1 MPLSQKKVLVVDD
14 EPHVRTTIREVL
26 LDEKYLVMESENA
39 VDAMRMLS
47 QQQFDVVLMDI
58 KMPGESGMDAL
69 RKIRE
74 RCPDTGIIMISGH
87 DSIDSAVESIKLGAH
102 DFLQKP
108 FSIQRLRDAVRNL
121 ACRPDQAGPEHAP
134 GTGGRFGAYELRREI
149 AAGATACV
157 YEAVQTAHNRKV
169 ALKILHKHLAGDQ
182 TFLARFE
189 QEAKIAASL
198 SHPNIVSVYEYGTV
212 RDRPYIAMEY
222 VDGFSLEHMVLKLK
236 TVPSGAAASVAVKV
250 CDALEYAHRNN
261 VLHRDVKPGNILVSG
276 SGEVKVTD
284 FGFSRLLDSASTRL
298 TLHNRVVGTPLYM
311 SPEQIEG
318 GDVSYSTDV
327 FSLGIVLYFLVT
339 GAPPFGGD
347 SAMGVMKKILE
358 CDYPRPRK
366 INRKVA
372 RELEGIIMKCLQR
385 DRSVRYGSMADFK
398 GALAEFLAGVRIDSL
413 EKEIGAFVNMFIKD
427 GL

>member
-14 EPHVRTTIREVL
+14 EPHVRTTICEVL
-26 LDEKYLVMESENA
+26 LDEKYLVTEAGTAN
-39 VDAMRMLS
+39 DAMCLLS
-47 QQQFDVVLMDI
+47 QQQFDVVLMDM
-58 KMPGESGMDAL
+58 KMPGLNGMDAL
-69 RKIRE
+69 KKIRE

-87 DSIDSAVESIKLGAH
+87 GSIDSAVESIKLGAH

-108 FSIQRLRDAVRNL
+108 FSMQRLRDAVRNL
-121 ACRPDQAGPEHAP
+121 AYRPSQADPEQAP
-134 GTGGRFGAYELRREI
+134 GLGGRFGAYELRREI
-149 AAGATACV
+149 AAGATAGV
-157 YEAVQTAHNRKV
+157 YEAVQTSLNRKV
-169 ALKILHKHLAGDQ
+169 ALKIMHKHLAGDQ

-189 QEAKIAASL
+189 QEAKIAAAL

-212 RDRPYIAMEY
+212 HERHYIAMEY
-222 VDGFSLEHMVLKLK
+222 VDGFSLEHMVTKRK
-236 TVPSGAAASVAVKV
+236 TVPSGAAAAVAAKV

-276 SGEVKVTD
+276 AGEVKVTD
-284 FGFSRLLDSASTRL
+284 FGFSRLLDGASTRL

-339 GAPPFGGD
+339 GVPPFHGD
-347 SAMGVMKKILE
+347 SAVGVMKKILE

-366 INRKVA
+366 INRKVP
-372 RELEGIIMKCLQR
+372 RKLEGIIVKCLQR
-385 DRSVRYGSMADFK
+385 DRSARYGSMV
-398 GALAEFLAGVRIDSL
+398 GLREALAEFCAKARIDSL
-413 EKEIGAFVNMFIKD
+413 EKEIGAFVNTFNEGK
-427 GL
+427 

>member
-14 EPHVRTTIREVL
+14 EPHVRTTICEVL
-26 LDEKYLVMESENA
+26 LDEKYLVTESENA
-39 VDAMRMLS
+39 VDAMRILS

-69 RKIRE
+69 KKIRE

-87 DSIDSAVESIKLGAH
+87 GTIDSAVESIKLGAY

-108 FSIQRLRDAVRNL
+108 FSMQRLRDAVRNL
-121 ACRPDQAGPEHAP
+121 AYRPAQAGPEQAP
-134 GTGGRFGAYELRREI
+134 GMGERFGAFELRREI
-149 AAGATACV
+149 ASGATAGV
-157 YEAVQTAHNRKV
+157 YEAVQTALNRKV

-212 RDRPYIAMEY
+212 RDRHYIAMEY
-222 VDGFSLEHMVLKLK
+222 VDGFSLEHLVLKLK
-236 TVPSGAAASVAVKV
+236 TVPSGATASVAVKV
-250 CDALEYAHRNN
+250 CDALEFAHRNN
-261 VLHRDVKPGNILVSG
+261 VIHRDVKPGNILVSSAG
-276 SGEVKVTD
+276 DVKVTD

-298 TLHNRVVGTPLYM
+298 TLSNNVVGTPLYM

-339 GAPPFGGD
+339 GVPPFGGD
-347 SAMGVMKKILE
+347 SALGIMKKILE

-366 INRKVA
+366 INRKVP
-372 RELEGIIMKCLQR
+372 RELEGIIVKCLKR
-385 DRSVRYGSMADFK
+385 DKSVRYGSMAELRVV
-398 GALAEFLAGVRIDSL
+398 LAEFLKDVRIDSP
-413 EKEIGAFVNMFIKD
+413 EKEIGAFVNTFNEGK
-427 GL
+427 

>member
-14 EPHVRTTIREVL
+14 EPHVRTTICEVL
-26 LDEKYLVMESENA
+26 LDEKYLVTESENA
-39 VDAMRMLS
+39 VDAMRILS

-87 DSIDSAVESIKLGAH
+87 GSIDSAVESIKLGAH

-108 FSIQRLRDAVRNL
+108 FSMQRLRDAVRNL
-121 ACRPDQAGPEHAP
+121 ACRPDQAGQEQAP
-134 GTGGRFGAYELRREI
+134 GAGGRFGAYELRREI

-157 YEAVQTAHNRKV
+157 YEAVQAALNRNV

-189 QEAKIAASL
+189 QEAKIAAAL

-212 RDRPYIAMEY
+212 RDRHYIAMEY
-222 VDGFSLEHMVLKLK
+222 VEGFSLEHMVLKLK

-250 CDALEYAHRNN
+250 CDALEYAHGNN
-261 VLHRDVKPGNILVSG
+261 VLHRDVKPGNILVS
-276 SGEVKVTD
+276 SAGEVKVTD
-284 FGFSRLLDSASTRL
+284 FGFSRLLDSASIRL

-339 GAPPFGGD
+339 GVPPFSGD
-347 SAMGVMKKILE
+347 SVMGVMKKILE
-358 CDYPRPRK
+358 CDFKRPRK
-366 INRKVA
+366 VNRNVMKP
-372 RELEGIIMKCLQR
+372 LEEVILKCLQR
-385 DRSVRYGSMADFK
+385 DPRARFGDMAEVRD
-398 GALAEFLAGVRIDSL
+398 ALSEFLSKIRVGSP
-413 EKEIGAFVNMFIKD
+413 EKEIGAFVNMFNEGK
-427 GL
+427 